1 MVVLFFTFNHFPVKD
16 LLAVVFDGQSVLRI
30 NGVQKLIGVVNYVDF
45 DGSFIENFKRPVQNL
60 LFCDLLGQV
69 LQQNRVL

>member
-30 NGVQKLIGVVNYVDF
+30 NGVQKLIGVVNDVNF
-45 DGSFIENFKRPVQNL
+45 DGSFVENLKRPVQNL